1 MPEKKSGGFKK
12 VIEERIAEYIK
23 ESVYSFLSMLKRRLK
38 QYALSIMLTVA
49 SLAVIIYGIG
59 SLVGYLIPTLVPGT
73 SHIIVGVLFLLA
85 ARAYS
90 KK

>member
-12 VIEERIAEYIK
+12 AIEERIAEYLK
-23 ESVYSFLSMLKRRLK
+23 ESAYSFLSMLKRRIK
-38 QYALSIMLTVA
+38 QYALSMMLAVA
-49 SLAVIIYGIG
+49 SLVVIIYGIG
-59 SLVGYLIPTLVPGT
+59 TLMGYLIPTLVPGT
-73 SHIIVGVLFLLA
+73 SHIIVGLLFLLA